1 MPPPPCVQQTGR
13 WGRREGGD
21 WPQVATHVAIESN
34 GLRREGGRDA
44 PAQGAREGNTPRRGA
59 SQWDVHFIHKP
70 QRHEDSYAH
79 GSGSSCSLLSAGD
92 TTFVPG
98 DLPGLTGRVKA
109 VESENGE
116 AARVAHQTPS
126 KMQSITRLK
135 PMGCPL
141 APCADRWDSVARIRV
156 FFANTDLVKR
166 TSSKGD
172 GGRAGG
178 RGTPARRWLRKLL
191 PEIPIHPRPR
201 GCPRKPQA
209 VGILLSSSCGSTR
222 CTLPG
227 SPSPASVRIIP
238 SMRGRSPEFPGQCPG
253 CPACPAC
260 PGDDVEAT
268 ASLRPQNN
276 WRYSGQRFILRETWF
291 LRFVEIIIRVDG

>member
-13 WGRREGGD
+13 GGRREGGD

-109 VESENGE
+109 VESEN
-116 AARVAHQTPS
+116 
-126 KMQSITRLK
+126 
-135 PMGCPL
+135 
-141 APCADRWDSVARIRV
+141 
-156 FFANTDLVKR
+156 DLVKR

-209 VGILLSSSCGSTR
+209 VGILLSSSCGSAR